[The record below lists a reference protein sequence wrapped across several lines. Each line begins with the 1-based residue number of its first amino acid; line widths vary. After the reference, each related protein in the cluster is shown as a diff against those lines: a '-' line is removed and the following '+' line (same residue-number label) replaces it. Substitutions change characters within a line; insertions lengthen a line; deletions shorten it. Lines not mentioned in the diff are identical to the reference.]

1 MRESMTDR
9 SKHRIRHAVLVLG
22 LSALLTGTTSLTAAA
37 QQAYFRGEAEP
48 DNSVIVNLSVID
60 KLTSG
65 APSTAPQTFGT
76 PMPVAPP
83 AQMQAPMPQAVAP
96 QSAVPQTA
104 APSNVAPPP
113 SAAPRSTL
121 LVDPATG
128 SPAAATP
135 KQAPAP
141 VAPPPKPAL
150 ADQSAPLP
158 KPTPAP
164 PPPDTQTNTA
174 SIPKPAPA
182 PQPAPE
188 PAPEPQATPEPP
200 PQPAPAEPP
209 KSEIAAAP
217 AEPAPPPPA
226 PAPAAAPEPPQ
237 PPSSEI
243 TPPPSATTE
252 APAAAE
258 EQPKS
263 DEAPQVASVDLT
275 AVDRAGIASN
285 EDGISV
291 LFTKDSQDLPKAA
304 EVALTELAERVKAND
319 AMTVKLLGYSE
330 PIGEAQSKPRRLAL
344 FRALAVRTFLLK
356 QGIDSR
362 RMTVQA
368 LGTKDPHEGRAA
380 NRVDLIVAEN

>member
-1 MRESMTDR
+1 MRESMIDR
-9 SKHRIRHAVLVLG
+9 PKHRLRRAALALSVSAV
-22 LSALLTGTTSLTAAA
+22 LTGTTSLTAAA

-48 DNSVIVNLSVID
+48 GESVIVNLSVIE

-65 APSTAPQTFGT
+65 AQTSAPPASGT
-76 PMPVAPP
+76 PMPVSPRAQSP
-83 AQMQAPMPQAVAP
+83 AASPTPVTPQASVPRSVAP
-96 QSAVPQTA
+96 
-104 APSNVAPPP
+104 APST
-113 SAAPRSTL
+113 APRSTL
-121 LVDPATG
+121 MVDPGTG
-128 SPAAATP
+128 SATASAPQPAATP
-135 KQAPAP
+135 VPS
-141 VAPPPKPAL
+141 APPPKPAL

-164 PPPDTQTNTA
+164 PPPETTANTA

-182 PQPAPE
+182 PE
-188 PAPEPQATPEPP
+188 PT
-200 PQPAPAEPP
+200 APAEPSEP
-209 KSEIAAAP
+209 KQEPASQAVPKPAPAAPPQSEIAAAP
-217 AEPAPPPPA
+217 AAPAEPESAPPAAEPA
-226 PAPAAAPEPPQ
+226 Q
-237 PPSSEI
+237 SNEI
-243 TPPPSATTE
+243 TPPPPPPAMTPE
-252 APAAAE
+252 PDPAPAAE
-258 EQPKS
+258 ETPDS
-263 DEAPQVASVDLT
+263 EETPQVASVDLT
-275 AVDRAGIASN
+275 AVDRAGVATTD
-285 EDGISV
+285 DGISV

-304 EVALTELAERVKAND
+304 EAALTELAEKVKSND